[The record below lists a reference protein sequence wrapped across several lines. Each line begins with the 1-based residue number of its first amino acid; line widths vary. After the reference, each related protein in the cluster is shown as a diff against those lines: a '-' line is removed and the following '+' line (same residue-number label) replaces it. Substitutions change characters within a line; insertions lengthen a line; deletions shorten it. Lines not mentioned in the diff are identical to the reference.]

1 MSLEATL
8 PPLYDPW
15 LRAVTGGSVPAETK
29 ATCNSCAMLPSPG
42 SSPDATYFHP
52 VTKCCAYQP
61 HLPNYLAGR
70 ILSDFE
76 ASMSPGREELERRV
90 ARKVSVTPRWAGPGN
105 LFGLMYRGTPNV
117 FGRAPALRCH
127 FLSPTGGCGIWK
139 HRPAVCATWYCKYVR
154 GENGFRFWKLTDKL
168 FQAVEHEISLWCLA
182 ELKTGL
188 ATIEEIAPR
197 TAPAV
202 SELGGEIDLAQY
214 QRVWGDWAGR
224 EIEFYRECARM
235 VDQLSWEQVE
245 QICGPRVRIL
255 VELVRDAYSNLRSE
269 AIPERLRV
277 GKLNFTSVE
286 ERGYT
291 VVSYSR
297 YDPLLM
303 PHSLVGVLHY
313 FDGRPTED
321 ALEAILKKEGIR
333 IDVGLVR
340 RMVDFGVLEDCGLK
354 NKVLPVLE

>member
-1 MSLEATL
+1 
-8 PPLYDPW
+8 
-15 LRAVTGGSVPAETK
+15 
-29 ATCNSCAMLPSPG
+29 
-42 SSPDATYFHP
+42 
-52 VTKCCAYQP
+52 
-61 HLPNYLAGR
+61 
-70 ILSDFE
+70 
-76 ASMSPGREELERRV
+76 
-90 ARKVSVTPRWAGPGN
+90 
-105 LFGLMYRGTPNV
+105 
-117 FGRAPALRCH
+117 
-127 FLSPTGGCGIWK
+127 
-139 HRPAVCATWYCKYVR
+139 
-154 GENGFRFWKLTDKL
+154 
-168 FQAVEHEISLWCLA
+168 
-182 ELKTGL
+182 
-188 ATIEEIAPR
+188 
-197 TAPAV
+197 
-202 SELGGEIDLAQY
+202 
-214 QRVWGDWAGR
+214 
-224 EIEFYRECARM
+224 M